1 MDQLYLVYPKFEQ
14 IQGFSLHLLANKD
27 SGKRKAFSV

>member
-1 MDQLYLVYPKFEQ
+1 MDQLHLVYPKFEQ
-14 IQGFSLHLLANKD
+14 IQGSLHLLANKD